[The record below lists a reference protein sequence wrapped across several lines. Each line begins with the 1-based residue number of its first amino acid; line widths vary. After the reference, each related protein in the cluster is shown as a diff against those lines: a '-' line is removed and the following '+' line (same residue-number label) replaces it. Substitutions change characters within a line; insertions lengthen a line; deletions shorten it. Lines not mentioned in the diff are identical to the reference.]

1 MNQERG
7 PPMTR
12 NTAEQTETAEKS
24 TTVSDGDQYL
34 GQFIPPHYHYQMLL
48 DESRMQGFEEAIQ
61 RAVPPQGLVVELGA
75 GTGVLSSFAARNAR
89 KVWSIERNPQMA
101 EIATRFINENGLS
114 DRVEIIRADAKD
126 YCPPEPVDV
135 VICEMLHS
143 GLLREKQLQVIGAFK
158 KNYHTRFPDK
168 PLPTLIP
175 EATIL
180 ACQPVHQNFTFHGYR
195 APIPMFFEPHNPET
209 GTSSLTDPLVYSF
222 FEYRGNL
229 PTDLSFQTSIKI
241 ATTGELN
248 AVRFVTKNVLHVNL
262 QENRTVDWHNFYM
275 VLPIHAPIPVTV
287 GDRVSIRFSYQPGDP
302 IESLTSSLNVQKEIG
317 AP

>member
-1 MNQERG
+1 MAQ
-7 PPMTR
+7 
-12 NTAEQTETAEKS
+12 NTAQKTEATDVTS
-24 TTVSDGDQYL
+24 GVTDGEQYL
-34 GQFIPPHYHYQMLL
+34 GQFIPLHYHYQMLL
-48 DESRMQGFEEAIQ
+48 DESRMKGFEEAIQ

-89 KVWSIERNPQMA
+89 KVWGVERNPQMA
-101 EIATRFINENGLS
+101 EVATRLINENGLS

-143 GLLREKQLQVIGAFK
+143 GLLREKQLQVIDAFK
-158 KNYHTRFPDK
+158 KNYKARFPDTR
-168 PLPTLIP
+168 LPTFIP

-180 ACQPVHQNFTFHGYR
+180 ACQPVQQNFTFHGYR

-229 PTDLSFQTSIKI
+229 PQDLSFQTSIKV

-248 AVRFVTKNVLHVNL
+248 AVRFVTKNVLYVNL

-275 VLPIHAPIPVTV
+275 VLPLHAPIPVTV
-287 GDRVSIRFSYQPGDP
+287 GDRIIIRFSYRPGDP
-302 IESLTSSLNVQKEIG
+302 IESLTSSLNVQKELAG
-317 AP
+317 P